1 MTTLELRSSIA
12 TDLDGMSVEMLQV
25 VSHYVKRLRR
35 HARPIR
41 RTVRET
47 CIDADA
53 TEEISPRVLRFK
65 RGNPWYATDEE
76 VDNLRKEYL
85 AERFK

>member
-47 CIDADA
+47 YIDADA